1 MNGSVLEEKPSFKIL
16 GLFLSSKFDW
26 GSYIFYIAKT
36 ASKKIGT
43 VSNFGRKKLSKL
55 FHL

>member
-26 GSYIFYIAKT
+26 GSYIFFIAKT